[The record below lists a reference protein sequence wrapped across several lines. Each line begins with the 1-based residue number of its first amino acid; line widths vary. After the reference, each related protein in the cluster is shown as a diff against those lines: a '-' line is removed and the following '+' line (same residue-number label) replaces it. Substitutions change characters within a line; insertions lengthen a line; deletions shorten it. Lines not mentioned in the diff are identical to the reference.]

1 LTHHDGRA
9 HQSTVAIQTDV
20 LVIGSGIAGL
30 SAALECA
37 RWANVVVV
45 TKDRLPEGSS
55 RYAQGGIAS
64 VWSPEDSFE
73 AHAEDTIAA
82 GAGLCRADVV
92 DTVVREG
99 PARVRELIELGVTFD
114 AGANG
119 DQYDLGREGGHSRR
133 RILHALDATGHEI
146 MRVLGDAARASP
158 RLQVVE
164 NHVAIDL
171 LLSRDGGTPTCWGA
185 YVLDRHAGEVRRIVA
200 RATLLATGGSGK
212 VYLYTSNPDVAT
224 GDGLAMAYRAGASIA
239 NMEFFQFHP
248 TCLYHPAA
256 KSFLLTEALRGEGAL
271 LRRPD
276 GERFMPAYHADA
288 ELAPRDVVARAIDS
302 EMKVH
307 GFDCVYLDISHRDA
321 AWVRERFP
329 TVHARCAELGM
340 DLAHE
345 PVPVVPAAHYQCGGV
360 VTNLQAET
368 SLARLYAAGEVA
380 CTGLHGANRLASNSL
395 LEALVFAHRAALRLA
410 DVLARDTVPLP
421 EVAPWDPGAARD
433 STETVVVSQDWD
445 EIRRFM
451 WNYVGIMRS
460 DRRLERARQR
470 IRLLQD
476 EIRAYYWNVLPTGD
490 LIELRNIA
498 TVAELIIYSAR
509 SRRESR
515 GLHTTVDHPERVD
528 TQRHETVLRLGDDG
542 LPELLPPGTWC

>member
-1 LTHHDGRA
+1 
-9 HQSTVAIQTDV
+9 V
-20 LVIGSGIAGL
+20 
-30 SAALECA
+30 
-37 RWANVVVV
+37 
-45 TKDRLPEGSS
+45 
-55 RYAQGGIAS
+55 
-64 VWSPEDSFE
+64 
-73 AHAEDTIAA
+73 AA
-82 GAGLCRADVV
+82 GAGLCRTDVV

-99 PARVRELIELGVTFD
+99 PARVRELIERGVTFD
-114 AGANG
+114 AGTNG

-133 RILHALDATGHEI
+133 RILHSLDATGHEI
-146 MRVLGDAARASP
+146 MRVLVDAARATP
-158 RLQVVE
+158 RLQVIE

-171 LLSRDGGTPTCWGA
+171 LVSREGADPTCWGA
-185 YVLDRHAGEVRRIVA
+185 YVLDRAAGTVRRIVA
-200 RATLLATGGSGK
+200 RATVLATGGSGK

-224 GDGLAMAYRAGASIA
+224 GDGLAMAYRAGAAIA

-256 KSFLLTEALRGEGAL
+256 KSFLLTEALRGEGAV

-276 GERFMPAYHADA
+276 GKRFMPAHHPAA
-288 ELAPRDVVARAIDS
+288 ELAPRDIVARAIDS

-329 TVHARCAELGM
+329 TVHARCAEFGI
-340 DLAHE
+340 DLARQ

-360 VTNLQAET
+360 VTNLDAET
-368 SLARLYAAGEVA
+368 SLARLWAAGEVA

-395 LEALVFAHRAALRLA
+395 LEALVFAHRAAERLA
-410 DVLARDTVPLP
+410 EVLGRDAATPP
-421 EVAPWDPGAARD
+421 EVARWDPGTATD
-433 STETVVVSQDWD
+433 STETVVVSQNWD

-451 WNYVGIMRS
+451 WNYVGIVRS

-515 GLHTTVDHPERVD
+515 GLHTTVDHPAASEA
-528 TQRHETVLRLGDDG
+528 QRHETVLRIGEG
-542 LPELLPPGTWC
+542 GVPETLPPGTWR